1 MRRTLAK
8 PERPVAAER
17 DESGPGGSRL
27 CNGAGRCLL
36 VLAQASIKEEQPM
49 SVEVW
54 LGFVLASAVLLVIPG
69 PTSILITSRALAGGS
84 RTAWWSVPGVALGD
98 LTALT
103 LSAAGL
109 GAVLAASATLF
120 TVIKLAGAAYLA
132 YLGLKLWRGAGTSP
146 EVPLPQGP
154 DRGRTLFLE
163 AYTVTA
169 LNPKS
174 IMFFVAFV
182 PQFLS
187 PASPMLPQLA
197 VLIPT
202 FVALATLN
210 ATTFALLAGGL
221 RGMDPGPGMRRWL
234 DRLGGSI
241 LIGAAAMMAAWR
253 RAA

>member
-1 MRRTLAK
+1 
-8 PERPVAAER
+8 
-17 DESGPGGSRL
+17 
-27 CNGAGRCLL
+27 
-36 VLAQASIKEEQPM
+36 M
-49 SVEVW
+49 SVEIW

-69 PTSILITSRALAGGS
+69 PTLILVTSRALAGG
-84 RTAWWSVPGVALGD
+84 RHTAWWTVPGVALGD

-120 TVIKLAGAAYLA
+120 TIIKLAGAAYLA
-132 YLGLKLWRGAGTSP
+132 YLGLKLWRSADTAP
-146 EVPLPQGP
+146 EAQIALGRG
-154 DRGRTLFLE
+154 RGRTLFLE
-163 AYTVTA
+163 AYAVTA

-174 IMFFVAFV
+174 IIFFVAFV
-182 PQFLS
+182 PQFIT
-187 PASPMLPQLA
+187 PAWPMLPQLA

-202 FVALATLN
+202 FVALAAVN
-210 ATTFALLAGGL
+210 ATAFALLASSL
-221 RGMDPGPGMRRWL
+221 RTMGPGPGMRRWL